1 MDLYELNANDGNLSS
16 SSTSSSECS
25 SNNFYNRKS
34 DPSYCDTHDKD
45 IKRDNRLVD
54 DSNDF
59 LVDGEVAEES
69 ESNLKLKRLRDCL
82 HRIDQ
87 KYHKPIRIFNI
98 NFTEN
103 R

>member
-1 MDLYELNANDGNLSS
+1 M
-16 SSTSSSECS
+16 TV
-25 SNNFYNRKS
+25 NNFYNRKADRFT
-34 DPSYCDTHDKD
+34 DPSYCDTHEKD
-45 IKRDNRLVD
+45 IKMELDG
-54 DSNDF
+54 DF
-59 LVDGEVAEES
+59 LVSGSAEEGGS
-69 ESNLKLKRLRDCL
+69 DSKLKRLRDCL